1 MRLFTLAFSIFVLFT
16 ASSQAQDNNTP
27 SVAVKQ
33 GKIEIKL
40 DNGITIITIP
50 GANTNGEDLKCV
62 VYEAFGGDGA
72 AGGIDCNWTPA
83 YLSKRPSIK

>member
-1 MRLFTLAFSIFVLFT
+1 MRLLTLAFSIFILFT

-27 SVAVKQ
+27 PVAVKQ